1 MLSRDNVVLIYQSEI
16 KKFNE
21 MVKAQATIAE
31 ACWDFRTYITVKSRT
46 NYEGFEWVNYKECED
61 DKFWKI

>member
-31 ACWDFRTYITVKSRT
+31 VQEQQRHVETLGHILQLSPEQIMKDL
-46 NYEGFEWVNYKECED
+46 NE
-61 DKFWKI
+61 